1 MQNLFSQKNLTASDE
16 KLCLSCGASSMSIFY
31 KLDDVP
37 VHSVLLLK
45 TRKDAV
51 NYPRAN
57 INLRFCSSCGFIS
70 NVIFDPSLHEY
81 SSRYEETQGFSS
93 RFNTFHR
100 SLADYLIERYDLH
113 DKNIIEI
120 GCGKGE
126 FLNLLCELGG
136 NRGIGFDPAYVTMRN
151 GKKNDQVTFIKDFF
165 SEKYFN
171 YTGDFICCKMTLEHI
186 KFTADFLAM
195 IRRHLEHKHDAI
207 VFFQVPDVIRILK
220 EIAFWD
226 IYYEHC
232 SYFSPGSLARLLRK
246 CGFEVINLW
255 KDYGQQYLMIEAQI
269 NKSKFKQ
276 PHKIEEEPGKL
287 ALSIKYFSRNH
298 KKKLNE
304 WKSRL
309 RYMKRKG
316 QKTIIWG
323 AGSKGV
329 AFLTTLNA
337 IEEINYVVDINP
349 YRQGTYMA
357 GTGQEIVSED
367 FLKEYKPDIVIV
379 MNPIYVK
386 EISQSIARMALNT
399 EIITV

>member
-1 MQNLFSQKNLTASDE
+1 VVTSDE
-16 KLCLSCGASSMSIFY
+16 KLCLSCGADSMTIFY
-31 KLDDVP
+31 KLNDVP
-37 VHSVLLLK
+37 VHSALLLR
-45 TRKDAV
+45 TRKEAID
-51 NYPRAN
+51 YPRTR
-57 INLRFCSSCGFIS
+57 INLGFCSECGFIS

-93 RFNTFHR
+93 TFNTFHR
-100 SLADYLIERYDLH
+100 RLADYLIERYDLH

-126 FLNLLCELGG
+126 FLNLLCELGA
-136 NRGIGFDPAYVTMRN
+136 NRGIGFDPAYVTHRN
-151 GKKNDQVTFIKDFF
+151 RKKNDQVIFIKDFF
-165 SEKYFN
+165 SEKYSS

-186 KFTADFLAM
+186 KYTAEFLAM
-195 IRRHLEHKHDAI
+195 IRKSVEYRPDAI

-232 SYFSPGSLARLLRK
+232 SYFSAGSLARLFRK

-255 KDYGQQYLMIEAQI
+255 KDYGEQYLMIEAQV
-269 NKSKFKQ
+269 NKCKLKQ
-276 PHKIEEEPGKL
+276 PLKIEENPEEL
-287 ALSIKYFSRNH
+287 ALYVKHFSKNH
-298 KKKLNE
+298 RRKLKE

-309 RYMKRKG
+309 QYVKQKG
-316 QKTIIWG
+316 QKTTIWG

-329 AFLTTLNA
+329 AFLTTLNVR
-337 IEEINYVVDINP
+337 EEINYVVDINP

-357 GTGQEIVSED
+357 RTGQEIVSQD
-367 FLKEYKPDIVIV
+367 FLKEYNPDIIIV

-386 EISQSIARMALNT
+386 EISQCISRMGLNP
-399 EIITV
+399 EVITV